1 MKILVETKLDWLVGF
16 GSPVD
21 LQLLN
26 FRIRQTYLLS
36 HTNVGA
42 SRPPLFPTPTPTSA
56 KEQQRSLKRKSGEPR
71 WAHSVIILHCK
82 GGGAKEKFPSSWE
95 LRVGKW
101 CFHLAKLKIVQLPT
115 SFCKALYCNLCQ
127 GDQFWHQFLYFCNSC
142 GCVVQ
147 WFSAASSL

>member
-36 HTNVGA
+36 HTNVRA

-115 SFCKALYCNLCQ
+115 SDNSVKHFTVTYAKETSSDTSFCIFATP
-127 GDQFWHQFLYFCNSC
+127 
-142 GCVVQ
+142 VV
-147 WFSAASSL
+147 A